1 MNIYEKEGQVRSN
14 NASHLLG
21 HHHVV
26 VKDRKLMDVTG
37 IKKLHSFDNEMFV
50 IETTMGILSVQGL
63 DLEMKNLDL
72 DKGELSIMG
81 HIASYEYDDNDFDG
95 FSGKGLLS
103 KLFR

>member
-1 MNIYEKEGQVRSN
+1 MNIYEKEGQVRSHAN
-14 NASHLLG
+14 HLLG

-37 IKKLHSFDNEMFV
+37 VKKLHSFDAEMFI
-50 IETTMGILSVQGL
+50 IETTMGVLSVRGL

-72 DKGELSIMG
+72 DKGDLSIMG
-81 HIASYEYDDNDFDG
+81 HVSSYEYDDDGFDG
-95 FSGKGLLS
+95 FSGKGLFG